1 VEKGIGEIGMRNR
14 RLPRN
19 IPIWFFVGVL
29 LTTYGLLIGGHG
41 VYAWVTH
48 ERSVVVLANLHAA
61 VWWGGIILILG
72 LIYCVKFFP
81 GKEM

>member
-1 VEKGIGEIGMRNR
+1 MGGIAMRS
-14 RLPRN
+14 LGVPGN

-29 LTTYGLLIGGHG
+29 LTIYGALIGGHG

-61 VWWGGIILILG
+61 VWWGGMILILG

-81 GKEM
+81 RQQR

>member
-1 VEKGIGEIGMRNR
+1 MEGVAMRS
-14 RLPRN
+14 LGVPGN

-29 LTTYGLLIGGHG
+29 LTIYGALIGGHG

-48 ERSVVVLANLHAA
+48 ERSEVVLANLHAA
-61 VWWGGIILILG
+61 VWWGGMILILG

-81 GKEM
+81 RQQK

>member
-1 VEKGIGEIGMRNR
+1 MGGFGMRS
-14 RLPRN
+14 LWVPGN

-29 LTTYGLLIGGHG
+29 LTIYGALIGGHG

-61 VWWGGIILILG
+61 VWWGGLILILG
-72 LIYCVKFFP
+72 VVYCAKFFP
-81 GKEM
+81 RKQT

>member
-1 VEKGIGEIGMRNR
+1 MRSVGV
-14 RLPRN
+14 PGN

-29 LTTYGLLIGGHG
+29 LTIYGALIGGHG

-48 ERSVVVLANLHAA
+48 ERSVVVLPDLHAA
-61 VWWGGIILILG
+61 VWWGGTLLILG

-81 GKEM
+81 KQGR

>member
-1 VEKGIGEIGMRNR
+1 MRS
-14 RLPRN
+14 LGVPGN

-29 LTTYGLLIGGHG
+29 LTVYGALIGGHG

-48 ERSVVVLANLHAA
+48 ERSVVVLSNLHAA
-61 VWWGGIILILG
+61 VWWGGMILILG

-81 GKEM
+81 RQQR